1 MILPSGQYVV
11 AVDLKVTAMLDIF
24 VVLARDSTT
33 FPVKTEEAFSDG
45 GPRRIKGLIGSN
57 DNLSCDNNPKCIFLF
72 SFFFLLM

>member
-57 DNLSCDNNPKCIFLF
+57 DNLSCDNNPKCISLF
-72 SFFFLLM
+72 C